1 MRIDSIT
8 DIGVKREDNQDNYW
22 SARLMVE
29 DEEVGIICLCDG
41 MGGLSKGGLASKIAI
56 SSIRD
61 YCLSSIDNLGIVNTI
76 KTANR
81 KILELSNED
90 GTKMGTTCTLL
101 LCKNG
106 RYTISHVG
114 DSRCYL
120 IKSNSDIAI
129 PLTKDHSAIVKYGI
143 KKDKNPEL
151 YRKYKN
157 SLTRCLR
164 CYLIKSNSDIAIPLT
179 KDHSAIVK
187 YGIKKDK
194 NPELYRKYKNSL
206 TRCLGVKS
214 DVIVDTYEGDYE
226 EGDIFFC
233 CSDGFW
239 HYLEDYSINRE
250 MLGNLQNL
258 VKSCISNGETD
269 NITVGVLYV

>member
-151 YRKYKN
+151 Y
-157 SLTRCLR
+157 
-164 CYLIKSNSDIAIPLT
+164 I
-179 KDHSAIVK
+179 
-187 YGIKKDK
+187 
-194 NPELYRKYKNSL
+194 KYKNSL